1 MTGGVER
8 SDVRKFVIFFLNSE
22 SKWFPGHFNPSKRFG
37 SRINRSDSC
46 GVTYITRIEV
56 VMAQCVTRVELHV
69 SCRGLLDKD
78 TVSKSDPLCALY
90 IQDENGKWIEVSYKY
105 EVSR

>member
-1 MTGGVER
+1 
-8 SDVRKFVIFFLNSE
+8 
-22 SKWFPGHFNPSKRFG
+22 
-37 SRINRSDSC
+37 
-46 GVTYITRIEV
+46 
-56 VMAQCVTRVELHV
+56 MAQCVTRVELHM

-90 IQDENGKWIEVSYKY
+90 IQDENGEWIEVSYKY